1 MIAWTPEE
9 IERLEQLTRDGLSA
23 SQIAA
28 VLRREFDTGRTRNS
42 VIGKIMRGKGRYGML
57 DGWAS
62 RRGRVEVR
70 PRAAKPVVDA
80 PSLVPA
86 DPLPPAPIPEPP
98 AHPMPFSQ
106 AVDED
111 RCLWFASE
119 AYGPNGP
126 DMPVCGGERAD
137 IPGTRYCLHHLRRQA
152 QDKAAA

>member
-1 MIAWTPEE
+1 MTGFWTPA
-9 IERLEQLTRDGLSA
+9 REQELTDLVAGGKSA
-23 SQIAA
+23 AQIAV
-28 VLRREFDTGRTRNS
+28 VLGCSRNA
-42 VIGKIMRGKGRYGML
+42 VIGKVLRGKGRFGML

-70 PRAAKPVVDA
+70 PRTPKPVVDA
-80 PSLVPA
+80 PSLAPA
-86 DPLPPAPIPEPP
+86 DLPPAAPSLPAPIPEPP

-111 RCLWFASE
+111 RCLWFAGE

-152 QDKAAA
+152 QDRVAA

>member
-1 MIAWTPEE
+1 MTGFWTPA
-9 IERLEQLTRDGLSA
+9 REQQLADLVAGGKSA
-23 SQIAA
+23 AQIAG
-28 VLRREFDTGRTRNS
+28 VLGCSRNA
-42 VIGKIMRGKGRYGML
+42 VIGKVLRGKGRFGML

-106 AVDED
+106 AVDEE
-111 RCLWFASE
+111 RCLWFAGE